1 MLKPLPKASSAPA
14 GIMTTL
20 RRWTIVLMA
29 SLLCTC
35 TAAPDSFDS
44 VAPGGTPI
52 TSALPVSAADVPQA
66 AALRTAPRIA
76 LVIGNDQ
83 YANWG
88 RLRFPDND
96 ARAMAERLRSS
107 GFELVGGEAQI
118 DVSSARLHELETR
131 TEAAVKAR
139 PGAIVAVYFSGH
151 GFADQG
157 HNYLVPTDAPED
169 SRAAPASL
177 SVIEF
182 AQRLNDAGSGLTMM
196 FLDACREYQ
205 PGHGGGLVEEQVP
218 NNTFLGFATLFG
230 AYASEPSAAEGGKH
244 SYYTAALLQA
254 LDAGMDR
261 LDDLH
266 LVVAEHVIS
275 TTQARQLPVYRE
287 GAHMP
292 SAPVRLAL
300 NDPQTV
306 YALARQR
313 GASSSEAVAAQCTAM
328 SDLRLVVGFAPADS
342 IFAGM
347 RIGPHYE
354 PVDLS
359 AAYSSCNAAYSAGH
373 REAAVLRGL
382 ALTELLPALLRGNTP
397 PMTLYNNAG
406 ALLAEAAEGGDALT
420 DFILASIQNS
430 SDTARAGLQ
439 LPVGAVGDRM
449 EHAAE
454 QNIPPITS
462 LVGLLLWRPEFAEK
476 RSSLGLPSDPV
487 LGRKLFIRALLS
499 GDPLVQLLGMSL
511 RINKDPSVMNLPL
524 RDGLRRA
531 FSSSSVV
538 GFAFDGFSVH
548 QTLYFLALLD
558 AAAGILGPVDT
569 GEVVRLTL
577 EAQPFLAD
585 LGQAS
590 ARAAGKPNAVD
601 LFFAL
606 TACALASGRDQT
618 GMPLPGVAPNREIAL
633 RLLRNISAN
642 PPADAR
648 MYINRL
654 IATGSCW

>member
-1 MLKPLPKASSAPA
+1 MLNPLPKTSSAPA

-20 RRWTIVLMA
+20 RRWTVVLMA
-29 SLLCTC
+29 SLLCAC
-35 TAAPDSFDS
+35 TAASDSLDS
-44 VAPGGTPI
+44 GAPGTAI
-52 TSALPVSAADVPQA
+52 ASALPVSAADVPQA

-76 LVIGNDQ
+76 LVIGNDH
-83 YANWG
+83 YANWEQ
-88 RLRFPDND
+88 LQFPDND
-96 ARAMAERLRSS
+96 ARAMAESFRSR

-118 DVSSARLHELETR
+118 DVSSARLHELATR
-131 TEAAVKAR
+131 TEGAIRAR

-157 HNYLVPTDAPED
+157 HNYLVPTDAPGD
-169 SRAAPASL
+169 SPAVPVSL
-177 SVIEF
+177 SVIEL
-182 AQRLNDAGSGLTMM
+182 AQRLNAAGSGLTMM

-205 PGHGGGLVEEQVP
+205 PGHGGGLVEEPVL
-218 NNTFLGFATLFG
+218 NNTFIGFATLFG
-230 AYASEPSAAEGGKH
+230 AYAIEPSATSGEKH
-244 SYYTAALLQA
+244 GYYTAALLQA

-275 TTQARQLPVYRE
+275 TTHARQLPVYRQ
-287 GAHMP
+287 GTHMP
-292 SAPVRLAL
+292 NAPVRLGL
-300 NDPQTV
+300 SDPQTT
-306 YALARQR
+306 YAIARQQSPSSGEALAT
-313 GASSSEAVAAQCTAM
+313 QCAAM
-328 SDLRLVVGFAPADS
+328 SDLRLVVGLAAGNS
-342 IFAGM
+342 VFAGM
-347 RIGPHYE
+347 RIEPRYE
-354 PVDLS
+354 PIDLS
-359 AAYSSCNAAYSAGH
+359 TAYGSCSAAYSAGR

-382 ALTELLPALLRGNTP
+382 ALTELLIALRSGNMP
-397 PMTLYNNAG
+397 PMTLYNNVG

-420 DFILASIQNS
+420 DFILASVQNS

-439 LPVGAVGDRM
+439 LPAGAVSDRL

-454 QNIPPITS
+454 QNIPPLTGI
-462 LVGLLLWRPEFAEK
+462 VGLLLWRPEFSQQ
-476 RSSLGLPSDPV
+476 RSNIGLPPNPA
-487 LGRKLFIRALLS
+487 LGRQLFIRALLS
-499 GDPLVQLLGMSL
+499 GDPLAQLVGLSL

-531 FSSSSVV
+531 FSSSSAV
-538 GFAFDGFSVH
+538 GFGFDGFSVH

-577 EAQPFLAD
+577 EAQPFLAS

-606 TACALASGRDQT
+606 TACALASGRDQS
-618 GMPLPGVAPNREIAL
+618 GMPLPGVVPNRGIAL

-654 IATGSCW
+654 TATGSCW